1 MMCYLDPG
9 EKLSALREYNAE
21 IESSELSAEE
31 SRALAD
37 EYYRGVRERLGL
49 PQVRDFTDY
58 PVANESEAAVIY
70 DIIDGSEDPLHRE
83 AKIARIGQWL
93 QFECDRDACDN
104 VYDLAQAFTEYEEV
118 AQ

>member
-1 MMCYLDPG
+1 MIYDLDPG
-9 EKLSALREYNAE
+9 EKLSALYEANAANEDGGLNPDEERE
-21 IESSELSAEE
+21 
-31 SRALAD
+31 LAD

-58 PVANESEAAVIY
+58 PVANENEASVIY

-93 QFECDRDACDN
+93 QFDCDRDACDN
-104 VYDLAQAFTEYEEV
+104 VYDLAQAFTEYEEA